1 MKNEIVIDDLIIVS
15 SFLMSHT
22 RVRQANKLAIAVS

>member
-1 MKNEIVIDDLIIVS
+1 MKKIVIDDLIIVS